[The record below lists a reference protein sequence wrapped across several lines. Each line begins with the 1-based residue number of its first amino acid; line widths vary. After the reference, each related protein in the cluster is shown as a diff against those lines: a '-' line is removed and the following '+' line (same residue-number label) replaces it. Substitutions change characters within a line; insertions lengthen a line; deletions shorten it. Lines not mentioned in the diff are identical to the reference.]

1 MNHRHFWLPAA
12 LALMMI
18 LSGCTAGSPESSE
31 PDSSVDSVSGATQ
44 KEESQPADTAD
55 AASSAS
61 LYFYEQSSLTGEE
74 LRTAMR
80 NAEGSCSVA
89 TVNADGSPNLANF
102 VPYPAGEEYLAFT
115 FSANVTK
122 ENLLRTGEAMV
133 SYYIYDADAEDK
145 YERNQG
151 ARFRVEP
158 VTDEAVIAQLREETP
173 EIPEGSTFVHI
184 VEVLPLG

>member
-1 MNHRHFWLPAA
+1 MNRTRFGLLVAVMA
-12 LALMMI
+12 MLMI
-18 LSGCTAGSPESSE
+18 LSGCSQDP
-31 PDSSVDSVSGATQ
+31 VDSVSGATP
-44 KEESQPADTAD
+44 KEESHASVDSADTT
-55 AASSAS
+55 SSAS
-61 LYFYEQSSLTGEE
+61 LYFYEKGSLTGEA
-74 LRTAMR
+74 LMTAIR

-115 FSANVTK
+115 FSSNVTK

-151 ARFRVEP
+151 ARFKVEP
-158 VTDEAVIAQLREETP
+158 VTDEALIAQLYEETP
-173 EIPEGSTFVHI
+173 EIPQGATFVHV

>member
-1 MNHRHFWLPAA
+1 MNRTRFGL
-12 LALMMI
+12 LAGLMAM
-18 LSGCTAGSPESSE
+18 LLLFSGCSQN
-31 PDSSVDSVSGATQ
+31 DSVDSVSGATQ
-44 KEESQPADTAD
+44 KGESQSSADSTD
-55 AASSAS
+55 TTSSAS
-61 LYFYEQSSLTGEE
+61 LYFYEQGSLTGEE
-74 LRTAMR
+74 LMTAIR

-115 FSANVTK
+115 FSSNVTK

-151 ARFRVEP
+151 ARFKVEP
-158 VTDEAVIAQLREETP
+158 VTDEAVIAQLHEETP
-173 EIPEGSTFVHI
+173 EIPQGATFVHI